1 MEVSKKVSRRI
12 SKLPP
17 YLFAALEAKTEEM
30 RKQGKDTISFG
41 IGDPDLPTPEHV
53 VNACIEAAKKPEN
66 YRYPSW
72 SGKQEFR
79 EAAAAWFKKMHGVE
93 LSAEKEVLTLIG
105 SKEGIYHMPFAFVD
119 KGDFVLCPEPAYPV
133 YSISTGF
140 AGGIPYVM
148 PLKEENNFLPDFDEI
163 PKKAAKKAKL
173 LWLNYPNNPTAAIAE
188 KEFYEKA
195 VDFAKENNIILCSDE
210 AYSAIAYD
218 DYKPLSLLE
227 IDGAKERSIVFCSLS
242 KTYNMTGWRVG
253 FACGNAEIVGAL
265 GKIKSNADS
274 GVANIMQDAATA
286 ALKGS
291 DACIGK
297 NIGIYKER
305 RDVLVKGLEKLGF
318 KVNKPRATFY
328 LWLKINEKREK
339 GSSMEFAEK
348 LLKEGV
354 VVTPGIGFGKYGEGY
369 ARFALTQ
376 PKERIK
382 EAIERM
388 GKALGA

>member
-1 MEVSKKVSRRI
+1 
-12 SKLPP
+12 
-17 YLFAALEAKTEEM
+17 
-30 RKQGKDTISFG
+30 
-41 IGDPDLPTPEHV
+41 
-53 VNACIEAAKKPEN
+53 
-66 YRYPSW
+66 
-72 SGKQEFR
+72 
-79 EAAAAWFKKMHGVE
+79 
-93 LSAEKEVLTLIG
+93 
-105 SKEGIYHMPFAFVD
+105 
-119 KGDFVLCPEPAYPV
+119 
-133 YSISTGF
+133 
-140 AGGIPYVM
+140 
-148 PLKEENNFLPDFDEI
+148 
-163 PKKAAKKAKL
+163 
-173 LWLNYPNNPTAAIAE
+173 
-188 KEFYEKA
+188 
-195 VDFAKENNIILCSDE
+195 
-210 AYSAIAYD
+210 
-218 DYKPLSLLE
+218 
-227 IDGAKERSIVFCSLS
+227 
-242 KTYNMTGWRVG
+242 
-253 FACGNAEIVGAL
+253 
-265 GKIKSNADS
+265 
-274 GVANIMQDAATA
+274 MQDAATA